1 MVPTDRKYTREHD
14 WVLIEDG
21 VATLGITD
29 HAQSELGDI
38 VYVELPEVDSE
49 INLGESYTTVESVF
63 FVKRLYRADGSDVE
77 LTRYPGWVAGA
88 PSTAPL
94 PAPSSKSTKSWTH
107 SPSFLTRMLSVSSS
121 QRSKLPKSTKQACS
135 PQKNTKSCL
144 KKLNQ
149 PVPVAALPKPVLFGT
164 VPR

>member
-49 INLGESYTTVESVF
+49 INLGESYTTVESVKAASP
-63 FVKRLYRADGSDVE
+63 VNS
-77 LTRYPGWVAGA
+77 PVAGTVIEVNEELDA
-88 PSTAPL
+88 QPELLNEDA
-94 PAPSSKSTKSWTH
+94 
-107 SPSFLTRMLSVSSS
+107 SVSSS

-144 KKLNQ
+144 KRLNQ
-149 PVPVAALPKPVLFGT
+149 PVPVATPPKPVLFGT

>member
-49 INLGESYTTVESVF
+49 INLGESYTTVESV
-63 FVKRLYRADGSDVE
+63 KA
-77 LTRYPGWVAGA
+77 A
-88 PSTAPL
+88 
-94 PAPSSKSTKSWTH
+94 
-107 SPSFLTRMLSVSSS
+107 SPRQQPRCRHRHRS
-121 QRSKLPKSTKQACS
+121 QRRAGRTARAS
-135 PQKNTKSCL
+135 
-144 KKLNQ
+144 
-149 PVPVAALPKPVLFGT
+149 
-164 VPR
+164 

>member
-49 INLGESYTTVESVF
+49 INLGESYTTVESV
-63 FVKRLYRADGSDVE
+63 KAAS
-77 LTRYPGWVAGA
+77 

-144 KKLNQ
+144 KRLNQ
-149 PVPVAALPKPVLFGT
+149 PVPVAAPPKPVLFGT

>member
-49 INLGESYTTVESVF
+49 INLGESYTTVESV
-63 FVKRLYRADGSDVE
+63 KAAS
-77 LTRYPGWVAGA
+77 
-88 PSTAPL
+88 PSTARCR
-94 PAPSSKSTKSWTH
+94 H
-107 SPSFLTRMLSVSSS
+107 RHRS
-121 QRSKLPKSTKQACS
+121 QRRAGRTARAS
-135 PQKNTKSCL
+135 
-144 KKLNQ
+144 
-149 PVPVAALPKPVLFGT
+149 
-164 VPR
+164 

>member
-49 INLGESYTTVESVF
+49 INLGESYTTVESVKAASP
-63 FVKRLYRADGSDVE
+63 VNS
-77 LTRYPGWVAGA
+77 PVAG
-88 PSTAPL
+88 TVIEVNEE
-94 PAPSSKSTKSWTH
+94 WTH

-144 KKLNQ
+144 KRLNQ
-149 PVPVAALPKPVLFGT
+149 PVPGRGPAPSLCFSARFRDKKT
-164 VPR
+164 A

>member
-49 INLGESYTTVESVF
+49 INLGESYTTVESVKAASP
-63 FVKRLYRADGSDVE
+63 V
-77 LTRYPGWVAGA
+77 
-88 PSTAPL
+88 TAPL

-144 KKLNQ
+144 KRLNQ
-149 PVPVAALPKPVLFGT
+149 PVPVAAPPKPVLFGT